1 MSEENRDS
9 NTGQFTPST
18 DNTSGEDHANL
29 KAGYVPLKE
38 PGDEKDYTELKPQEA
53 ADRIAAMREE
63 ATPSGPESAIVTYS
77 PLDELIGENTALT
90 NKQLSHLIADH
101 RKSAEEQIEAAEIEA
116 TRKEV
121 DELRGEDQEIEAQE
135 PEPISDTDD
144 PDEAVKRLPPK
155 LREAVAAH
163 VGETET
169 ARVQYLN
176 AVNAATE
183 IVKANILGKYPVLS
197 RVMALPP
204 EQQGA
209 AIQSLIQNEP
219 GLAAEVAADLQHTQS
234 LFDEQRVAS
243 QQDAEARERRYQEY
257 AKAESAKFEA
267 TIKDVP
273 RAERAA
279 IEQNIAEA
287 ITEYGGDLNQFLA
300 LMRSSEFA
308 SSTVQSL
315 LWEVGKYRQIQKAPK
330 SYPFRNV
337 PPVQRPGTA
346 GPRVSHSDMSVA
358 DAKAA
363 VHSDRSTKSLAGLI
377 GAMRRA

>member
-38 PGDEKDYTELKPQEA
+38 PGDEKVYTELEPQEA
-53 ADRIAAMREE
+53 AERIAAMREE

-77 PLDELIGENTALT
+77 PMDELIGENTSLT

-116 TRKEV
+116 TQKEV
-121 DELRGEDQEIEAQE
+121 DELRGVDQEAEAAPEAAAQPAE
-135 PEPISDTDD
+135 PENDD
-144 PDEAVKRLPPK
+144 AAIEKALKIPK
-155 LREAVAAH
+155 LKAAL
-163 VGETET
+163 TEVSERFTQSVNT
-169 ARVQYLN
+169 ANDFALASLGDYP
-176 AVNAATE
+176 E
-183 IVKANILGKYPVLS
+183 IMS
-197 RVMALPP
+197 LPP
-204 EQQGA
+204 EQREGA
-209 AIQSLIQNEP
+209 LVAMAQREPERFKQFMGSLNRVAQ
-219 GLAAEVAADLQHTQS
+219 LQAAKQEQ
-234 LFDEQRVAS
+234 EQRAE
-243 QQDAEARERRYQEY
+243 QQRQGELQQY

-315 LWEVGKYRQIQKAPK
+315 LWEVGKYRQIKKAAKP
-330 SYPFRNV
+330 V
-337 PPVQRPGTA
+337 PTRHVPQVQRPGTA
-346 GPRVSHSDMSVA
+346 GPRVSHSDVSVA
-358 DAKAA
+358 EAKAA
-363 VHSDRSTKSLAGLI
+363 VQSDRSSKSLANLI